1 MARYVIQFNAF
12 IPKIGSKIFTKEFVD
27 GFDLYAAGLQ
37 KYHHPKL
44 LFVYLLALSVLALM
58 LLLEVKIISSK
69 LKDDGMKALWDKGE
83 DEEEEKKEDE
93 DTKSSSV
100 RRLTTTALLSSTPV
114 RKGHVA
120 KRHADFNEEY
130 KDDDRLEK
138 ITIRV
143 NVPVKD
149 DGRRE
154 VCEYHV
160 YDVPGATTELISKG
174 ILKSFMNPDE
184 NAVVTLY
191 VLFDTFFRE
200 NVEYITLQHQQIRQ
214 QGERDLKRYET

>member
-69 LKDDGMKALWDKGE
+69 LKDDGMKALWDKDE

-93 DTKSSSV
+93 DTKSASV
-100 RRLTTTALLSSTPV
+100 QRLTTTALLSSTPV

-120 KRHADFNEEY
+120 KRHAYFNEEY

-143 NVPVKD
+143 NVRIVFSPLENTLDHLQKYLSCSKHRYQFKMTDAERCVSTTFTTYPV
-149 DGRRE
+149 
-154 VCEYHV
+154 
-160 YDVPGATTELISKG
+160 L
-174 ILKSFMNPDE
+174 
-184 NAVVTLY
+184 
-191 VLFDTFFRE
+191 
-200 NVEYITLQHQQIRQ
+200 RQ
-214 QGERDLKRYET
+214 N